1 MARRKTK
8 EEVIEKLK
16 KCKPENLYKEGC
28 IARIGYF
35 EECLDY
41 ILSNKK
47 LLDGIKKKQRQ
58 KTYDIKRTEKDNTK
72 RTNRVEEWLVLDM
85 YDPKDKEYKPFGKL
99 LNYQIPLKNERL
111 DKFGKIDFIS
121 LKDNS
126 LLLVEIKAPKSP
138 ESILKAILEIETYY
152 RIVDLNRLKTDF
164 DLPPDIEIKKV
175 IAIDTGSVA
184 HSQLQDKRI
193 RSLLKDLGIEVMAFT
208 TQTRVVV
215 QND

>member
-58 KTYDIKRTEKDNTK
+58 KTYDIKRPVNNKE